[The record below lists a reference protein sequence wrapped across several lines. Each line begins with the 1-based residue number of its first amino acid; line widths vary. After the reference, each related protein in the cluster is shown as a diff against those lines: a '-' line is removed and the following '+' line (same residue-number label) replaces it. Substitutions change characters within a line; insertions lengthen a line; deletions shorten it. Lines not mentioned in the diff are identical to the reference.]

1 MKTLNSRFLSILFA
15 IFFAFGTA
23 SLSAQNSSP
32 APQDSKDSKADNKS
46 DKKSKDDV
54 EQIGDRGVG
63 KGMNFYSIE
72 EEIALG
78 KSMAQQV
85 EQQSRLVQDP
95 VVSEYINRIGQNLV
109 RNSDAQ
115 VPFTIKVIEDDEW
128 NAFALPGGFFFVN
141 TGLIDAA
148 DSEAEIAG
156 AMAHEIAHVAAR
168 HGTRNASKAEL
179 ANWLTLPLVFLGGPA
194 GFGARSAASLL
205 IPMKFLQFSR
215 GAERE
220 ADYLGLQYMYK
231 TGYDPQAFV
240 DFFEK
245 LQSREKE
252 RPGSLAKAFSTH
264 PPTPDR
270 IVAAE
275 DEIKNI
281 LPPRDEYIVTTGE
294 FDRMKQRLKVLEN
307 RGKVEEAKQQSD
319 RPTLRRR
326 TTAPPATDQAG
337 STDATSNTSGTSSGT
352 AGGSTASSDSSAGSD
367 SAASGSSNTTDQS
380 SGDSRPVLK
389 RRQ

>member
-1 MKTLNSRFLSILFA
+1 MDHLTNHRLAILFA
-15 IFFAFGTA
+15 IFLGMGTLA
-23 SLSAQNSSP
+23 SAQ
-32 APQDSKDSKADNKS
+32 DSNADKS
-46 DKKSKDDV
+46 DIKPKDDV
-54 EQIGDRGVG
+54 EQIGDRDVG
-63 KGMNFYSIE
+63 KGMNFYSLE

-85 EQQSRLVQDP
+85 EQQSRLIQDP
-95 VVSEYINRIGQNLV
+95 VVTEYINRLGQNLV

-115 VPFTIKVIEDDEW
+115 VPFTIKVIDDPSW

-141 TGLIDAA
+141 SGLILAA

-179 ANWLTLPLVFLGGPA
+179 ANWLSLPLIFLGGPI
-194 GFGARSAASLL
+194 GFGARSAAGLL

-220 ADYLGLQYMYK
+220 ADYLGLQFLYK
-231 TGYDPQAFV
+231 TGYDPDAFV

-245 LQSREKE
+245 MQAREKS

-264 PPTPDR
+264 PLTPDR
-270 IVAAE
+270 IDAAQ
-275 DEIKNI
+275 DEII
-281 LPPRDEYIVTTGE
+281 RVLPPRDEYIVTTGE
-294 FDRMKQRLKVLEN
+294 FDRVHTRLRMLDN
-307 RGKVEEAKQQSD
+307 RGKIEDAQQDSD

-326 TTAPPATDQAG
+326 TTAPPAATDGDGSSGQASGDATG
-337 STDATSNTSGTSSGT
+337 STDDTSQ
-352 AGGSTASSDSSAGSD
+352 SDEDA
-367 SAASGSSNTTDQS
+367 
-380 SGDSRPVLK
+380 RPTLK
-389 RRQ
+389 RR

>member
-1 MKTLNSRFLSILFA
+1 MQSLNRRAVAILFSM
-15 IFFAFGTA
+15 FLG
-23 SLSAQNSSP
+23 LSTPFLATAQNGT
-32 APQDSKDSKADNKS
+32 KDSNSGTKSTTKNNKS
-46 DKKSKDDV
+46 SKGSRDDV
-54 EQIGDRGVG
+54 EAIGDRDVG
-63 KGMNFYSIE
+63 KGMNFYSLE

-85 EQQSRLVQDP
+85 EQQSRVVQDP
-95 VVSEYINRIGQNLV
+95 VITEFINRIGQNLV

-115 VPFTIKVIEDDEW
+115 VPFTIKVLDDDEW
-128 NAFALPGGFFFVN
+128 NAFALPGGFFYVN
-141 TGLIDAA
+141 TGLILAA

-179 ANWLTLPLVFLGGPA
+179 ANWLSLPLVFLGGPA

-245 LQSREKE
+245 IQAREKN

-264 PPTPDR
+264 PLTPDR
-270 IVAAE
+270 IAAAD
-275 DEIKNI
+275 DEIKTV
-281 LPPRDEYIVTTGE
+281 LPPRDEYVVTTGE
-294 FDRMKQRLKVLEN
+294 FDRVHNRLKVLQN
-307 RGKVEEAKQQSD
+307 RGKLEEAKQDSD

-326 TTAPPATDQAG
+326 TTASPTATDKTTEK
-337 STDATSNTSGTSSGT
+337 STDNSGASSTDSTANTSPDSSGT
-352 AGGSTASSDSSAGSD
+352 PQDSSTT
-367 SAASGSSNTTDQS
+367 SNNPD
-380 SGDSRPVLK
+380 GRPTLK
-389 RRQ
+389 RR

>member
-1 MKTLNSRFLSILFA
+1 MEHLTSHRLAICFA
-15 IFFAFGTA
+15 IFLSMGTLA
-23 SLSAQNSSP
+23 SAQ
-32 APQDSKDSKADNKS
+32 DSNANKS
-46 DKKSKDDV
+46 GTKPKDDV
-54 EQIGDRGVG
+54 EQIGDRDVG
-63 KGMNFYSIE
+63 KGMNFYSLE

-85 EQQSRLVQDP
+85 EQQSRLIQDP
-95 VVSEYINRIGQNLV
+95 VVTEYVNRLGQNLV

-115 VPFTIKVIEDDEW
+115 VPFTIKVIDDPSW

-141 TGLIDAA
+141 SGLILAA

-179 ANWLTLPLVFLGGPA
+179 ANWLSLPLIFLGGPI
-194 GFGARSAASLL
+194 GFGARSAAGLL

-231 TGYDPQAFV
+231 TGYDPEAFV
-240 DFFEK
+240 GFFEK
-245 LQSREKE
+245 MQAREKN

-264 PPTPDR
+264 PLTPER
-270 IVAAE
+270 IDAAQ
-275 DEIKNI
+275 DEIANV
-281 LPPRDEYIVTTGE
+281 LPPRDEYVVTTGE
-294 FDRMKQRLKVLEN
+294 FDRVHARLRMLDN
-307 RGKVEEAKQQSD
+307 RGKIEDAQQDSD

-326 TTAPPATDQAG
+326 TTAPPSATDGSSGEGSGDAAG
-337 STDATSNTSGTSSGT
+337 STDSTSQ
-352 AGGSTASSDSSAGSD
+352 SDEDA
-367 SAASGSSNTTDQS
+367 
-380 SGDSRPVLK
+380 RPTLK
-389 RRQ
+389 RR